1 MLTAAQRAAREGKV
15 TASFAPKLM
24 SGDEAAILNEWRGLV
39 GDPAYQPLD
48 LSDAWAPMF
57 GSYIEPFALDWHQRK
72 TARPITRRGESV
84 THPSRPY
91 VAATLDGYRPDDAT
105 VIDCKAPGA
114 YRKLDDVTAY
124 YTAQMIVQRRC
135 VDADSAALLIVHGGA
150 EPVEVPVTWDADYEA
165 ELWRR
170 VEAFW
175 RCVETLTPPF
185 SVSPAPPPVRAEVV
199 YDMQGDNEWAHH
211 AGIWLENYPAKKIA
225 ETAER
230 ALKAR
235 VPLDAARCS
244 GYGVT
249 ITKNRVGSLALR
261 ANGET
266 S

>member
-1 MLTAAQRAAREGKV
+1 MALTAAQHKARENKV

-150 EPVEVPVTWDADYEA
+150 EPVEVPITWDADYEA

-170 VEAFW
+170 VDAFW
-175 RCVETLTPPF
+175 QCVLDLRPPF
-185 SVSPAPPPVRAEVV
+185 SVPPAPPPVRAERV
-199 YDMQGDNEWAHH
+199 YDMNSSNSWAVQ
-211 AGIWLENYPAKKIA
+211 AAAWLATYPAKREADAA
-225 ETAER
+225 EK
-230 ALKAR
+230 ALKAL
-235 VPLDAARCS
+235 VPDDAAKCHGAR
-244 GYGVT
+244 VV
-249 ITKNRVGSLALR
+249 ITRNRAGSLSLR
-261 ANGET
+261 EAT
-266 S
+266 